1 MRNNFRFWSLWNDLL
16 CLDRMN
22 TDDTAK
28 LLLLLWRTWH
38 VRNNLTHDTG
48 KLSIMASMKF
58 LCKYWEELCTVQHN
72 NSFDPKGNQKISSS
86 LMAGRES
93 KSKRQVAKWKPPP
106 SDWVKINVDGAFDE
120 QIGEAVIGIVIRN
133 DQGKVKLG
141 DIFSKVAMQRRSKRL
156 HPRWASFLRRTSVGG
171 R

>member
-1 MRNNFRFWSLWNDLL
+1 
-16 CLDRMN
+16 
-22 TDDTAK
+22 
-28 LLLLLWRTWH
+28 
-38 VRNNLTHDTG
+38 
-48 KLSIMASMKF
+48 
-58 LCKYWEELCTVQHN
+58 
-72 NSFDPKGNQKISSS
+72 
-86 LMAGRES
+86 MAGRES

-156 HPRWASFLRRTSVGG
+156 CPRREQNGAAHELAQLAKHTRHAVVWHMRCPVCIEQVIAQECNSFSEY
-171 R
+171 